1 MNYNIELKHQEK
13 DNQLTISIHVEDL
26 PINCLKNLEYIK
38 EDAEK
43 AVTSY
48 LDLLRGEKVSHEK
61 SPDISEAFQKEQE
74 IFKDIVFLRKRF
86 NYTPFAFI
94 WQIYQLSI

>member
-26 PINCLKNLEYIK
+26 PINCLNLEYIK

-61 SPDISEAFQKEQE
+61 SPDNQ
-74 IFKDIVFLRKRF
+74 
-86 NYTPFAFI
+86 
-94 WQIYQLSI
+94 

>member
-1 MNYNIELKHQEK
+1 M
-13 DNQLTISIHVEDL
+13 
-26 PINCLKNLEYIK
+26 
-38 EDAEK
+38 
-43 AVTSY
+43 
-48 LDLLRGEKVSHEK
+48 K
-61 SPDISEAFQKEQE
+61 SLQIISEAFQKEQE

>member
-48 LDLLRGEKVSHEK
+48 LDLYAERKLVMK
-61 SPDISEAFQKEQE
+61 SLQIISEAFQKEQE